1 MPFAIIQESRIKRL
15 TEMVRVTATI
25 EAASFSRLDV
35 YEQCAKRGFYQYCL
49 KIPEP
54 DRGPPHKRCPKNLAT
69 GALEWHNDRGTRL
82 HDSMDKYVRGVKDDF
97 DIELK
102 DFDVEMTNARVAYE
116 NGLVTAEQM
125 WCYKDDWV
133 PTRWDDWDNTNM
145 RIKLDLFWV
154 VKGERDDPIEAVAI
168 DLKSG
173 KKFGNEVKHATQ
185 LQLYALGAFKKYP
198 NLEICHT
205 EIWYSDFDDV
215 KTVTYRR
222 DQALRNQPEWDK
234 RIEAMLAD
242 TIFEARASEHN
253 CKYCPYKHKDD
264 GGTGDC
270 ETPHR
275 YQHVAVPSAKTTK
288 AKKGSRSVAG

>member
-1 MPFAIIQESRIKRL
+1 
-15 TEMVRVTATI
+15 MVRVTATI

-35 YEQCAKRGFYQYCL
+35 YEQCAKRGFFQYCL

-54 DRGPPHKRCPKNLAT
+54 DRGPPHKRCPKNPTT
-69 GALEWHNDRGTRL
+69 GKLEWHNDRGTRL
-82 HDSMDKYVRGVKDDF
+82 HDSMDKYVRGVRDDY

-102 DFDVEMTNARVAYE
+102 DFDVEMTNARVAFE
-116 NGLVTAEQM
+116 NGLVFAEQM
-125 WCYKDDWV
+125 WCYKDDWM

-173 KKFGNEVKHATQ
+173 KKFGNEVKHSTQ

-198 NLEICHT
+198 NLELCHT

-222 DQALRNQPEWDK
+222 DQALRNQPSWDD
-234 RIEAMLAD
+234 RIEAMLSD
-242 TIFEARASEHN
+242 TIFEARPSEHN
-253 CKYCPYKHKDD
+253 CKYCPYKAEADN
-264 GGTGDC
+264 GTGDC
-270 ETPHR
+270 KEPYTYYAQPVSPPSTP
-275 YQHVAVPSAKTTK
+275 TK